1 MLVKVYHF
9 QLMKLKKA
17 KCNIDEFQNSTKH
30 KGQKK
35 SWILMVLVS
44 AKQSFFFDVPLTF
57 V

>member
-44 AKQSFFFDVPLTF
+44 GQSKISSLMCL
-57 V
+57 